1 MEILQKIFPFSF
13 GAKDTAGLVIKV
25 LVYVVIGFAA
35 SVIIG
40 ILSIIPLIGLI
51 IGIFGGFVNLYI
63 VAAIVIAFLD
73 FFKLLK

>member
-13 GAKDTAGLVIKV
+13 GTKDTAGLVIKV
-25 LVYVVIGFAA
+25 LVYVVISFAA

-40 ILSIIPLIGLI
+40 ILSIIPLIGI
-51 IGIFGGFVNLYI
+51 IVGIFGGFVNLYI
-63 VAAIVIAFLD
+63 VAAIVITFLD